1 MDSDEMVDKEATGQN
16 VGLDKNILIAIIC
29 GSVFGVVLAIVGIGW
44 MVKTSKAEDQ
54 IVTLELIEA
63 EKNSKKDS
71 VVVLE
76 TGNEPELQKV
86 PEKPGKVP
94 GCNPFG
100 SEADSSFAAG
110 DLSDSFSDSDNS
122 HAEDL

>member
-1 MDSDEMVDKEATGQN
+1 
-16 VGLDKNILIAIIC
+16 
-29 GSVFGVVLAIVGIGW
+29 

-54 IVTLELIEA
+54 IVTSVIEA

-71 VVVLE
+71 VVLLE
-76 TGNEPELQKV
+76 TGNEPDLLKV
-86 PEKPGKVP
+86 PAKPEKVP
-94 GCNPFG
+94 GSNPFG

-110 DLSDSFSDSDNS
+110 DLSDSFSDPDNS

>member
-1 MDSDEMVDKEATGQN
+1 MDSDEMVNKEATGKN

-29 GSVFGVVLAIVGIGW
+29 GSVFGVLLAIIGIGW

-54 IVTLELIEA
+54 IVTSVIEA

-71 VVVLE
+71 VVLLE

-86 PEKPGKVP
+86 PEKPEKVA
-94 GCNPFG
+94 GSNPFG
-100 SEADSSFAAG
+100 SEPDSSFAAG